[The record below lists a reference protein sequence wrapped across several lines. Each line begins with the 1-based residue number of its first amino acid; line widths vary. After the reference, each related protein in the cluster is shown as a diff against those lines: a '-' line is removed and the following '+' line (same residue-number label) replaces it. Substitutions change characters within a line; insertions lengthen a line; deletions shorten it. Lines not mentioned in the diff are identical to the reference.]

1 MKHAFYL
8 LALLFV
14 VNVSFA
20 QNVEIQGQLKLVNG
34 TQGAGKFLMSDAVGN
49 SNWVTSDRLLIES
62 QKLKK
67 GGIQRLL
74 DWGIDPMTLYQNGIP
89 TDSIYGKVYGKESSG
104 AFGSLGRVI
113 FVLDTLD
120 QYPWMFVG
128 TSESSVSFNS
138 WGCSG
143 TAITGAQGEN
153 FLDAYQNTSD
163 HLSQCSQSNQIFS
176 NANDYGGWKVASK
189 ADALLIY
196 QNAMVKGH
204 WNPNWLN
211 GFQNIW
217 TSTEASG
224 ADEATKPW
232 VMDKNTGAFSLALK
246 TTNSYGFGVK
256 TFNN

>member
-1 MKHAFYL
+1 MKHAFYM
-8 LALLFV
+8 LAFLFV

-20 QNVEIQGQLKLVNG
+20 QNVEVQGNLKIING
-34 TQGAGKFLMSDAVGN
+34 NQGAGKFLMSDAAGN

-74 DWGIDPMTLYQNGIP
+74 DWGIDPMALYQNGIP
-89 TDSIYGKVYGKESSG
+89 TDSIYGKVYGKEPSG
-104 AFGSLGRVI
+104 SNGLIGRVI

-128 TSESSVSFNS
+128 VSASGLAYNS

-153 FLDAYQNTSD
+153 FLDAYQNTAD
-163 HLSQCSQSNQIFS
+163 HLSQCTQSNMIFT
-176 NANDYGGWKVASK
+176 NAQLYGGWKVASK

-196 QNAMVKGH
+196 QNAMVKGK
-204 WNPNWLN
+204 WNPSYL
-211 GFQNIW
+211 QYPNIW

-224 ADEATKPW
+224 ADEATKAW
-232 VMDKNTGAFSLALK
+232 IMNKTTGAFSLGLK
-246 TTNSYGFGVK
+246 SINLIAFAIK
-256 TFNN
+256 TFDN